1 MLAGAVVGGGGAVA
15 IYVDVG
21 GDYEVA
27 VVADGI
33 GAAAVVVVVLPDAV
47 VELFANT
54 PRHSIKVW
62 SPSGKIKLEREP
74 DRDSEREREREKF
87 NKHTWNV
94 QRVSKSYQNDVSSD
108 NN

>member
-33 GAAAVVVVVLPDAV
+33 GAAAVVVVVVLPDAV

-74 DRDSEREREREKF
+74 NRERERERE
-87 NKHTWNV
+87 V
-94 QRVSKSYQNDVSSD
+94 
-108 NN
+108 

>member
-1 MLAGAVVGGGGAVA
+1 M
-15 IYVDVG
+15 
-21 GDYEVA
+21 
-27 VVADGI
+27 ADGI
-33 GAAAVVVVVLPDAV
+33 GAAAVVVVVVLPDAV

-74 DRDSEREREREKF
+74 NREREREKF
-87 NKHTWNV
+87 NKQTWNV

>member
-33 GAAAVVVVVLPDAV
+33 GAVVVVVLPDAV